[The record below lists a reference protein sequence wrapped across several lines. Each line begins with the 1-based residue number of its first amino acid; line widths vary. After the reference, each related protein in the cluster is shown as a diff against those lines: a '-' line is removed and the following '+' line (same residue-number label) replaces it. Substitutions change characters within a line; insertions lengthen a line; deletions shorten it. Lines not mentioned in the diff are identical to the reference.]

1 MAGGGASA
9 SIASA
14 VGGSVETQLI
24 PYRVERNRAEQSG
37 TMAAKKNAADDMNR
51 IASSLYTLGTQD
63 STDLCKFFLKVSELF
78 EKTRKIEARVAADED
93 LKLADLLKY
102 YLRESQAAKDLLYR
116 RSRGLVDYEN
126 ANKALDKARAKN
138 RDVLQAETNQQLCC
152 HKFEKIS
159 ESAKQEL
166 IDFKTRRV
174 AAFRKNLVE
183 LAELEL
189 KHAKGNLQLLQSC
202 VGILKGNT

>member
-1 MAGGGASA
+1 MQVFFSKF
-9 SIASA
+9 
-14 VGGSVETQLI
+14 QNCLI
-24 PYRVERNRAEQSG
+24 
-37 TMAAKKNAADDMNR
+37 
-51 IASSLYTLGTQD
+51 
-63 STDLCKFFLKVSELF
+63 
-78 EKTRKIEARVAADED
+78 KTRKIEARVSADED
-93 LKLADLLKY
+93 LKLSDLLKY

-116 RSRGLVDYEN
+116 RSRSLVDYEN

-138 RDVLQAETNQQLCC
+138 KDVLQAETSQQLCC
-152 HKFEKIS
+152 QKFEKIS

-189 KHAKGNLQLLQSC
+189 KHAKGNLQLLQNC
-202 VGILKGNT
+202 LAVLNGDT